1 MAVMDAKRSS
11 TAVSIC
17 FLIASQYLLIGKT
30 AESLVAGRTI
40 YFRNVQSD
48 PLYRSKMKMSSTSGT
63 DDGRRSLLLSSSAW
77 IFGSGIIRPLSASAV
92 VYLDPAMYGDQE
104 NRVAAVD
111 SLREA
116 VRRAI
121 LQNPKLASSFYNL
134 AIMDGLSYDVETKSG
149 GPDGNIVRTVLSSN
163 SNDPFVERLKESC
176 NTLLAAKENLKRKT
190 AITLADAVAIGGAE
204 AIESVGGPVI
214 SVQLGRTDAP
224 KTSELSPLPIDL
236 LSGKNPDEVV
246 KAFLRAG
253 LTSREMT
260 ALLSA
265 LLTVDEVTK
274 SMPAVSDWKKSQRSK
289 FIEPGKL
296 GRMSDFKR
304 LSDEDIAEM
313 EDDEGDSYTDNED
326 LYIADTFGTRDQA
339 FGSKIGGKLNEKNF
353 NLFLRELS
361 KKGTDF
367 GWIGSLLTDDKKNP
381 AARTMLAKYASSP
394 LIYNK
399 DLSIAFNSITQLGA
413 EYTGGKYESLLKGK
427 PRKSLN

>member
-1 MAVMDAKRSS
+1 MLFPS
-11 TAVSIC
+11 
-17 FLIASQYLLIGKT
+17 
-30 AESLVAGRTI
+30 
-40 YFRNVQSD
+40 
-48 PLYRSKMKMSSTSGT
+48 
-63 DDGRRSLLLSSSAW
+63 
-77 IFGSGIIRPLSASAV
+77 SASAV

-121 LQNPKLASSFYNL
+121 LQNPKLAPSFYNL
-134 AIMDGLSYDVETKSG
+134 AILDGLSYDIETKAG
-149 GPDGNIVRTVLSSN
+149 GPDGNIVRKVLSSN
-163 SNDPFVERLKESC
+163 SNDPFVDRLKEC
-176 NTLLAAKENLKRKT
+176 CETLLAAKDNLKRKT

-204 AIESVGGPVI
+204 AIESIGGPVI

-224 KTSELSPLPIDL
+224 KGSELSPLPIDL
-236 LSGKNPDEVV
+236 LSGGNPDEVV
-246 KAFLRAG
+246 KAFRRSG
-253 LTSREMT
+253 LTEREMT
-260 ALLSA
+260 ALLGA

-274 SMPAVSDWKKSQRSK
+274 GMSAVTDWKKSQRAK
-289 FIEPGKL
+289 FVEPGKL

-304 LSDEDIAEM
+304 LTDEDIAEM
-313 EDDEGDSYTDNED
+313 EEDEEDSYTDNED

-339 FGSKIGGKLNEKNF
+339 FGSKIGDKISEKNF
-353 NLFLRELS
+353 NLYLKELS
-361 KKGTDF
+361 KKGTGDF

>member
-1 MAVMDAKRSS
+1 MSRNAACTSLCLN
-11 TAVSIC
+11 I
-17 FLIASQYLLIGKT
+17 FLYYALSGQSVEALLLSRAHT
-30 AESLVAGRTI
+30 S
-40 YFRNVQSD
+40 RNVQSI
-48 PLYRSKMKMSSTSGT
+48 PKCRMEMTTSSDT
-63 DDGRRSLLLSSSAW
+63 DVGRRSLLLSSSAW
-77 IFGSGIIRPLSASAV
+77 IFGSGMLFPSSASAV

-121 LQNPKLASSFYNL
+121 LQNPKLAPSFYNL
-134 AIMDGLSYDVETKSG
+134 AILDGLSYDIETKAG
-149 GPDGNIVRTVLSSN
+149 GPDGNIVRKVLSSN
-163 SNDPFVERLKESC
+163 SNDPFVDRLKEC
-176 NTLLAAKENLKRKT
+176 CETLLAAKDNLKRKT

-204 AIESVGGPVI
+204 AIESIGGPVI

-224 KTSELSPLPIDL
+224 KGSELSPLPIDL
-236 LSGKNPDEVV
+236 LSGGNPDEVV
-246 KAFLRAG
+246 KAFRRSG
-253 LTSREMT
+253 LTEREMT
-260 ALLSA
+260 ALLGA

-274 SMPAVSDWKKSQRSK
+274 GMSAVTDWKKSQRAK
-289 FIEPGKL
+289 FVEPGKL

-304 LSDEDIAEM
+304 LTDEDIAEM
-313 EDDEGDSYTDNED
+313 EEDEEDSYTDNED

-339 FGSKIGGKLNEKNF
+339 FGSKIGDKISEKNF
-353 NLFLRELS
+353 NLYLKELS
-361 KKGTDF
+361 KKGTGDF

>member
-1 MAVMDAKRSS
+1 MGMISRNAACTTLCLNFFLHYIFSGQ
-11 TAVSIC
+11 SIEA
-17 FLIASQYLLIGKT
+17 FLLSRAHPS
-30 AESLVAGRTI
+30 
-40 YFRNVQSD
+40 RNVQSATKCR
-48 PLYRSKMKMSSTSGT
+48 LEMTTSPET
-63 DDGRRSLLLSSSAW
+63 DGGRRSLLLSSSAW
-77 IFGSGIIRPLSASAV
+77 IFGSGMICSSSASAV

-134 AIMDGLSYDVETKSG
+134 AILDGLSYDVETKAG
-149 GPDGNIVRTVLSSN
+149 GPDGNIVRKVLSSE
-163 SNDPFVERLKESC
+163 SNDPFVQRLKESC
-176 NTLLAAKENLKRKT
+176 DTLLAAKENLKRKT

-204 AIESVGGPVI
+204 AIESIGGPVI

-224 KTSELSPLPIDL
+224 KVSDPSPIPIDL
-236 LSGKNPDEVV
+236 LSGRNPDEVV
-246 KAFLRAG
+246 KAFRRSG
-253 LTSREMT
+253 LTEREMT
-260 ALLSA
+260 ALLGA

-274 SMPAVSDWKKSQRSK
+274 SMSAVTDWKKSQRAK
-289 FIEPGKL
+289 FIEPGKI

-304 LSDEDIAEM
+304 LTDEDIADM
-313 EDDEGDSYTDNED
+313 EEDEEDSYTDNED

-339 FGSKIGGKLNEKNF
+339 FGSKIGDKVSEKNF
-353 NLFLRELS
+353 NLYLKELS
-361 KKGTDF
+361 KKGTGDF